1 MDNNNK
7 KKFTIHFGGSGG
19 CYHYFFG
26 VAALLQDYF
35 DISSLNFESV
45 SGSGFPCCCLAM
57 GVPIRQIYRLWINRK
72 ISLIKNNN
80 LLSFFELFYKLVYAH
95 TTEIG
100 KIADIS
106 SDNLKNWSHQ
116 VKVSPL
122 NTKKPISINEFISSD
137 DYAHLITASAFI
149 PLPFKNFKA
158 WNVKTRNEL
167 FFDGMLK
174 FNWWID
180 IFLFPY
186 YFIRNFLSKFINK
199 KKSQNN
205 NILESKNINLTITS
219 INGNK
224 PFGGL
229 LGLLYYTIVGIFTD
243 CDWMYYRGYL
253 DARNILL
260 PKLLKLGVPLS
271 KKNQIKSNDN
281 LIKFKKCS
289 TNANYLLER

>member
-1 MDNNNK
+1 MDNK

-19 CYHYFFG
+19 LYHHFFG
-26 VAALLQDYF
+26 VAALLQDNF

-45 SGSGFPCCCLAM
+45 SGSGFPCCCLSM
-57 GVPIRQIYRLWINRK
+57 GVPIRQIYRLWIKRK
-72 ISLIKNNN
+72 IFLIKNNN
-80 LLSFFELFYKLVYAH
+80 LLLFFKLFYKLVYAH

-100 KIADIS
+100 KIAGIS
-106 SDNLKNWSHQ
+106 NDNLKNWSHR

-122 NTKKPISINEFISSD
+122 ITKKPISINKFISSD

-158 WNVKTRNEL
+158 WNVQTRNEL
-167 FFDGMLK
+167 YFDGMLK
-174 FNWWID
+174 YNWWID

-186 YFIRNFLSKFINK
+186 YFTRKKRLNNSK
-199 KKSQNN
+199 
-205 NILESKNINLTITS
+205 LESKNIYLTITS

-229 LGLLYYTIVGIFTD
+229 LGLIYYTIVGIFTD

-253 DARNILL
+253 DARDFLL

-271 KKNQIKSNDN
+271 KKNQIKSNDK
-281 LIKFKKCS
+281 LKKFKKCS
-289 TNANYLLER
+289 INANYLVEK